1 MKENSYE
8 AVEKGY
14 GDDEV
19 MLYSSIEEQME
30 GKSYE
35 AVQKGYGEF
44 KVMQYS
50 CTEEQMKGN
59 SYKAV
64 ERRHMVK
71 NELCST
77 LVQRNR

>member
-19 MLYSSIEEQME
+19 MLYSCIEEQME

-35 AVQKGYGEF
+35 AV
-44 KVMQYS
+44 
-50 CTEEQMKGN
+50 
-59 SYKAV
+59 
-64 ERRHMVK
+64 
-71 NELCST
+71 
-77 LVQRNR
+77 